1 MPDTAATLVGVGRAG
16 ELSVDNDLT
25 QSIRIATECVLDG
38 GVIAYP
44 TEFCFGLGCNPDD
57 EAAIKRLLKIKQR
70 SAKQGLIL
78 IASATQQLD
87 RYVEW
92 DKLIASQLAHLK
104 STWPG
109 PVSWLVP
116 ASERCSSLLR
126 GEHTTLA
133 VRIPAFKL
141 MQDLCRSGQMPLVST
156 SANLHGKPALITAAW
171 LETQLGEGIDYI
183 IDQPVEGLAQAS
195 QIIDAMTRKILRP

>member
-1 MPDTAATLVGVGRAG
+1 MSA
-16 ELSVDNDLT
+16 DNDLI

-57 EAAIKRLLKIKQR
+57 ESALGRLLKIKQR

-78 IASATQQLD
+78 IASDTQQLD
-87 RYVEW
+87 RYVQW
-92 DKLIASQLAHLK
+92 GKLNASQLAHLK

-116 ASERCSSLLR
+116 ASESCSPLLR

-133 VRIPAFKL
+133 VRLPAFKP
-141 MQDLCRSGQMPLVST
+141 MQDLCRSVQMPLVST
-156 SANLHGKPALITAAW
+156 SANRHGKPALMTATQ
-171 LETQLGEGIDYI
+171 LEMQLGEEIDYI

>member
-1 MPDTAATLVGVGRAG
+1 MPDIAATLVGIGRAG
-16 ELSVDNDLT
+16 QLSTDNDLT
-25 QSIRIATECVLDG
+25 QSICIATECVLDG

-57 EAAIKRLLKIKQR
+57 EAAIRRLLKIKQR

-78 IASATQQLD
+78 IASDKKQFD
-87 RYVEW
+87 RYVQW
-92 DKLIASQLAHLK
+92 GKLNASQLAYLD

-116 ASERCSSLLR
+116 ASDTCSPLLR

-133 VRIPAFKL
+133 VRIPAFKP
-141 MQDLCRSGQMPLVST
+141 MQGLCKSVQIPLVST
-156 SANLHGKPALITAAW
+156 SANRHGKPSLITAAQ
-171 LETQLGEGIDYI
+171 LEMQLGREIDYI

-195 QIIDAMTRKILRP
+195 QIIDAKTQEILRP